1 MSFQKSIPLVLLI
14 ILAAAAAAVAQDRS
28 TGGIKGKAKVVS
40 GSPAGISVV
49 VKQGEREAARTETD
63 SKGAFVVSG
72 LAPGTYSIILSKIG
86 FSTGTL
92 SNIEVK
98 AGKVRELNDRLV
110 LTIDEGTLAFLRGS
124 VFDPVGRSVPGAR
137 VELARIETDGTAK
150 KIDGRLTNETGQF
163 VFRLTP
169 DAAKYRVTVKMD
181 GAETVSKEIEID
193 GAAVYRIAL
202 SLKPVSK

>member
-1 MSFQKSIPLVLLI
+1 MSFQKSITLFLLI
-14 ILAAAAAAVAQDRS
+14 ILAAATAFAQDRS

-40 GSPAGISVV
+40 GSPTGISVV
-49 VKQGEREAARTETD
+49 VRQGEREAARTETD
-63 SKGAFVVSG
+63 SKGAFAVSG
-72 LAPGTYSIILSKIG
+72 LAPGTYSIVLSKTG

-92 SNIEVK
+92 SNVEVK
-98 AGKVRELNDRLV
+98 AGKMRELSDKLV
-110 LTIDEGTLAFLRGS
+110 LTIDEGSLAFLRGS

-137 VELARIETDGTAK
+137 VELARIEGDGTTK
-150 KIDGRLTNETGQF
+150 KIDGRLTNESGQF

-181 GAETVSKEIEID
+181 GAETVSKDVEID

-202 SLKPVSK
+202 SLKPVTK

>member
-1 MSFQKSIPLVLLI
+1 MSFQKSITLFLLI
-14 ILAAAAAAVAQDRS
+14 ILAAAAAFAQDRA

-49 VKQGEREAARTETD
+49 VRQGEREAARTETD
-63 SKGAFVVSG
+63 SKGAFILSG
-72 LAPGTYSIILSKIG
+72 LAPGIYSIVLSKAG

-92 SNIEVK
+92 SNVEVK
-98 AGKVRELNDRLV
+98 AGKVRELSDKLV
-110 LTIDEGTLAFLRGS
+110 LTIDEGSLAFLRGS
-124 VFDPVGRSVPGAR
+124 VFDPIGRSVPGAR
-137 VELARIETDGTAK
+137 VELARLEADGTAK
-150 KIDGRLTNETGQF
+150 KLDGRLTNESGQF

-181 GAETVSKEIEID
+181 GAETVSKDVEID

-202 SLKPVSK
+202 SLKPVTK